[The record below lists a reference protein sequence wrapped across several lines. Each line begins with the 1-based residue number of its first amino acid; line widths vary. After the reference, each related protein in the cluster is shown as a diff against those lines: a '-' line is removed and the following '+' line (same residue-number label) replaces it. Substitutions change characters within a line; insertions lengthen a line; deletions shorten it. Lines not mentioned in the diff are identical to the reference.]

1 MEASDGQLSVMEYS
15 ACVLVEEY
23 SHMMGYIS
31 HFGRLIRVVLDS
43 LSDFIYT
50 F

>member
-1 MEASDGQLSVMEYS
+1 MGASDGQLNVTEYS
-15 ACVLVEEY
+15 AFVLVEEY

-31 HFGRLIRVVLDS
+31 HFGKLIRIMLDS

>member
-1 MEASDGQLSVMEYS
+1 MGASDGQLNVTEYS

-23 SHMMGYIS
+23 FHMMGYTS
-31 HFGRLIRVVLDS
+31 HFGELIRVMLDS